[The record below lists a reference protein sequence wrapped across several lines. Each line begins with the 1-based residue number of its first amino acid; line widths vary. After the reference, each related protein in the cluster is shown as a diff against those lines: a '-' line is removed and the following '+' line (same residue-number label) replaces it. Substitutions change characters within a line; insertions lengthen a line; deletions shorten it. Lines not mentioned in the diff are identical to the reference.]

1 MPIAETLIRS
11 RWTDRA
17 MPWVHFV
24 PIKLDFS
31 DLHDAAAF
39 FRGLPDGTPGH
50 DELAKKI
57 AHSGKEWIAKYWRRE
72 VSLKLVLV

>member
-1 MPIAETLIRS
+1 
-11 RWTDRA
+11 